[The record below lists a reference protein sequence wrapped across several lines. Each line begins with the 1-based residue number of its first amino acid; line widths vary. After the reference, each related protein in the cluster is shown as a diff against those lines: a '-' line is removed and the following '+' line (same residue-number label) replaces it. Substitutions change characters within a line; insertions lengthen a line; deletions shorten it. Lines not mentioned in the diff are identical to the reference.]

1 MNRFWSLLFDA
12 RVLAV
17 LGLTALAA
25 FLFLGARELEVALV
39 WAGLLLGAALLIA
52 LVAWLVK
59 RVRAHRAA
67 RRLQEAIED
76 DAEQATLTIRA
87 EDRVPAEALRDR
99 LLSAVRTIRS
109 SRLGQLSGAAA
120 LYELPWYMVIG
131 NPAAGKSSAVIKSG
145 LNFPLA
151 ADGSRLEAAVVQG
164 IGGTRN
170 CDWFMT
176 SEGILLDTAGRY
188 AVHEEDHAEWLGFLG
203 LLKKHRPLAPINGI
217 VVAVSVAEL
226 MQGKPEGAIQLAK
239 RLRQRVQEL
248 TEKLEVFAP
257 LYLVFTKAD
266 LIAGFVEFFED
277 FDRAERD
284 RVWGATLPFVP
295 EAGGGAGGA
304 AGGTNDGAGRIDAVT
319 AFDRHFDEL
328 RDGLKEIA
336 LARMSL
342 QRGEALPTGLLTFP
356 LEFDAAK
363 PALRAFVAT
372 LFEDN
377 PYQFRPVFRGFYFT
391 SAVQEGSAS
400 SRASDEV
407 ARRFALG
414 ARRERTT
421 ARVVAANG
429 FFLKD
434 LFQRVI
440 FADRHLVQQYASRS
454 RQRLRLAAFAVAV
467 GVLAIALAGWSWA
480 WLGNRQLLQD
490 VQADLAQAQRLQE
503 GRVDLGARLEA
514 LELLQYRIEQLAG
527 WQDKRPFGLGFG
539 LYQGEAIERKLRDEY
554 FAGLRQVLLQ
564 PVARAIEGYL
574 GEVNSHAE
582 QLQPL
587 TRPPESGAR
596 VLTTALTGT
605 PAAATGAVS
614 AAAASTAPAPL
625 SRYADASPTDVEDAY
640 SALKTYLML
649 AERQRMEPGH
659 LKDQIARF
667 WRGWLEQQRGS
678 QPADVYKRRAEGL
691 ISFAMAQLQD
701 PAFPTLDNNFT
712 LVDATRAN
720 LRRVMRGMPARERV
734 YAEVKARA
742 STRFA
747 QVTVANIVGEA
758 GRGVI
763 AGSAVVSGTFTREA
777 WDGYIEKAFKDAA
790 NGELQ
795 STDWVL
801 QTAAR
806 DDLTLEGSP
815 DHIRKSLTELYK
827 TEYVREWQRFLQG
840 IAVAEF
846 PNFGVAVQQMNRLGD
861 PAASPIRQVLTT
873 LNDQTSWDNPTVLNE
888 RLGQVQRGFVEWFR
902 QSILRM
908 APSRV
913 DVRVDVA
920 GPDGAVP
927 MGPIGRE
934 FAALHKLMTPR
945 DPGATPLLGEYLKS
959 LGAIRT
965 RFNEMATQGDPG
977 PAARKLMAA
986 TLEGGQSEFAGAVR
1000 LVEEQMLAG
1009 MSDSARAAL
1018 RPLLLRPLMQAF
1030 AVLRPP
1036 AETELNRAWAAQ
1048 VHEPFQRTLAGKYP
1062 FDAQSKVEAVPQ
1074 EIGKLFGP
1082 GGAVAKFADESLG
1095 PLVLRRGDSMVARTW
1110 LDMGV
1115 RLKPEF
1121 SAQFA
1126 GWVAPLEG
1134 AAGGGSGGAATA
1146 AAPAGPAQTSFQVL
1160 PQGAPALS
1168 EYTVEIDGQVLRY
1181 RNGAAVW
1188 TPFVWPNAAG
1198 TPGARIT
1205 GVTVEGRSVEL
1216 LNVPGRFGLQR
1227 MFETAERRKLPDGA
1241 HELSWS
1247 QGPVAVTLHLRVI
1260 SQPGASAAAA
1270 TAAPATANGGLRGLK
1285 LPALIAGGDDALPAA
1300 VPVALAASA
1309 AGRAKVWP

>member
-1 MNRFWSLLFDA
+1 MNRFWSLLFDP

-17 LGLTALAA
+17 LGLSALAA
-25 FLFLGARELEVALV
+25 FLFLGARELEVALIY
-39 WAGLLLGAALLIA
+39 AGLALGVALLVA
-52 LVAWLVK
+52 LVIWSVR
-59 RVRAHRAA
+59 RVRANRAA
-67 RRLQEAIED
+67 KRLQEAIED

-87 EDRVPAEALRDR
+87 EDRKPAEALRDR
-99 LLSAVRTIRS
+99 LLTAVKTIRT

-120 LYELPWYMVIG
+120 LYELPWYIVIG

-151 ADGSRLEAAVVQG
+151 ADGTRLESAVVQG

-188 AVHEEDHAEWLGFLG
+188 SVHEEDRAEWLGFLG
-203 LLKKHRPLAPINGI
+203 LLKKHRPMAPING
-217 VVAVSVAEL
+217 VLVAVSVAEL
-226 MQGKPEGAIQLAK
+226 TQGKPEQAIQLAK

-266 LIAGFVEFFED
+266 LIAGFAEFFED

-284 RVWGATLPFVP
+284 RVWGATLPFAP
-295 EAGGGAGGA
+295 DSGAAKDGGGER
-304 AGGTNDGAGRIDAVT
+304 RIDAVA

-342 QRGEALPTGLLTFP
+342 QRGQALPTGLLTFP

-400 SRASDEV
+400 SRASEEV

-440 FADRHLVQQYASRS
+440 FADKHLVRQYASRS
-454 RQRLRLAAFAVAV
+454 KQRARMLTFAAAV
-467 GVLAIALAGWSWA
+467 GVLALALTGWSWT

-490 VQADLAQAQRLQE
+490 VQADLAQAARLQD
-503 GRVDLGARLEA
+503 GRVDLAARLEA

-527 WQDKRPFGLGFG
+527 WQDKRPFGLGLG
-539 LYQGEAIERKLRDEY
+539 LYQGEAIERKLRQEY
-554 FAGLRQVLLQ
+554 YAGLRQVLLQ

-574 GEVNSHAE
+574 GEVNAHAD

-596 VLTTALTGT
+596 AVPAAFAAAA
-605 PAAATGAVS
+605 PVAAAAAPAVAAAT
-614 AAAASTAPAPL
+614 

-640 SALKTYLML
+640 NALKTYLML

-667 WRGWLEQQRGS
+667 WRGWLERQRGN
-678 QPADVYKRRAEGL
+678 QPPEVFKRRAENVIG
-691 ISFAMAQLQD
+691 FAMAQLQD
-701 PAFPTLDNNFT
+701 PAFPTLDNNFA
-712 LVDATRAN
+712 LVDVTRAN

-747 QVTVANIVGEA
+747 QITVANIVGEP
-758 GRGVI
+758 GRNVI
-763 AGSAVVSGTFTREA
+763 AGSVVVPGTFTREA

-815 DHIRKSLTELYK
+815 DQIRKSLTELYK

-840 IAVAEF
+840 IAIAEF
-846 PNFGVAVQQMNRLGD
+846 PSFAVAVQQMNRLGD
-861 PAASPIRQVLTT
+861 PASSPIKQVLTT
-873 LNDQTSWDNPTVLNE
+873 LNDQTSWDNPSVINE
-888 RLGQVQRGFVEWFR
+888 RAGQLQRGFIEWFK

-913 DVRVDVA
+913 EVKVDVT
-920 GPDGAVP
+920 GGNGAIP

-934 FAALHKLMTPR
+934 FAALHKLMAPR
-945 DPGATPLLGEYLKS
+945 DGQASLLGDYLKA
-959 LGAIRT
+959 LGALRT
-965 RFNEMATQGDPG
+965 RFNEIGTQGDPG
-977 PAARKLMAA
+977 PAARKLMAT
-986 TLEGGQSEFAGAVR
+986 TLEGGSSEFVGAVR

-1009 MSDSARAAL
+1009 MTETARGSL
-1018 RPLLLRPLMQAF
+1018 RPLLLRPLMQGF
-1030 AVLRPP
+1030 AVLLTP

-1074 EIGKLFGP
+1074 EIAKLFGP

-1095 PLVLRRGDSMVARTW
+1095 PLVLRRGDSIVARTW

-1121 SAQFA
+1121 GTQFA
-1126 GWVAPLEG
+1126 HWVAPLDG
-1134 AAGGGSGGAATA
+1134 AAGG
-1146 AAPAGPAQTSFQVL
+1146 AAPAAAASPAAAQTSFQIL
-1160 PQGAPALS
+1160 PQGAPGLS
-1168 EYTVEIDGQVLRY
+1168 EYSVEIDGQVLRY

-1205 GVTVEGRSVEL
+1205 GVTVEGRTIEL

-1227 MFETAERRKLPDGA
+1227 MFETAQRRKLADGA
-1241 HELSWS
+1241 NELSWA
-1247 QGPVAVTLHLRVI
+1247 QGSLSVTLHLRVI
-1260 SQPGASAAAA
+1260 SQPGAPAAAAA
-1270 TAAPATANGGLRGLK
+1270 TPAAGGGLRALK
-1285 LPALIAGGDDALPAA
+1285 LPATIAGGDEAMPAA
-1300 VPVALAASA
+1300 MPVALAASGP
-1309 AGRAKVWP
+1309 GRGTKAMQ